1 MRNFQEGHSK
11 MRKKLIP
18 FVLAVC
24 ALLFGVLPVN
34 AFAAAP
40 GGGISPQADAAMEG
54 ALVYNTAEQAYYI
67 VGECNGLQEYK
78 TLVVALYKLSGGKWE
93 FVDSAITCGTA
104 THLDVE
110 KKVSITK
117 GSYQLIVSVTTP
129 TTSGSFP
136 HFYEV

>member
-1 MRNFQEGHSK
+1 

-24 ALLFGVLPVN
+24 TLLLSVLPAN

-40 GGGISPQADAAMEG
+40 GGGVSPQATAAMEG
-54 ALVYNTAEQAYYI
+54 GLVYNTAEQAYYI
-67 VGECNGLQEYK
+67 VGECNGMQEYK
-78 TLVVALYKLSGGKWE
+78 TLVVALYKQSGKDWE

-104 THLDVE
+104 PHLDVQ

-117 GSYQLIVSVTTP
+117 GSYQLIISVTTP
-129 TTSGSFP
+129 TASGSLP

>member
-1 MRNFQEGHSK
+1 

-18 FVLAVC
+18 LMLAAC
-24 ALLFGVLPVN
+24 ALLLGVLPAN

-40 GGGISPQADAAMEG
+40 EGGVSPQADAEMEG
-54 ALVYNTAEQAYYI
+54 GLVYDAAEQAYYI
-67 VGECNGLQEYK
+67 VGECNGMQEYK

-104 THLDVE
+104 KHLDVQ

-117 GSYQLIVSVTTP
+117 GSYQLIISVTTP

-136 HFYEV
+136 HFYEI

>member
-1 MRNFQEGHSK
+1 
-11 MRKKLIP
+11 MRKRLIP

-24 ALLFGVLPVN
+24 ALLLGALPVN

-40 GGGISPQADAAMEG
+40 GGGASPQAVAGMEG
-54 ALVYNTAEQAYYI
+54 ALVYNTADQAYYI
-67 VGECNGLQEYK
+67 VGECNGAQEYK

-104 THLDVE
+104 PHLDVQ

-117 GSYQLIVSVTTP
+117 GSYQLIISVTTP
-129 TTSGSFP
+129 TSSGSFP

>member
-1 MRNFQEGHSK
+1 

-18 FVLAVC
+18 FVLAVY
-24 ALLFGVLPVN
+24 ALLLGVLPVN

-40 GGGISPQADAAMEG
+40 GGGISPQADAEMEG
-54 ALVYNTAEQAYYI
+54 GLVYNAADQAYYI
-67 VGECNGLQEYK
+67 IGECNGMQEYK
-78 TLVVALYKLSGGKWE
+78 TLVVALYKQSGQDWE

-104 THLDVE
+104 PHLDVQ

-117 GSYQLIVSVTTP
+117 GSYQLIISVTTP

-136 HFYEV
+136 HFYKV